1 MKWLIALV
9 AAAAIAW
16 FSMQYMNKQAADEA
30 ATAAEAATLLAAEKA
45 EAATQLATEK
55 AEAAQEA
62 ASSAAEALI
71 AAQNSM
77 PAGIDLGKISGALD
91 GVFSSA
97 SEALSGITDLESAK
111 NAIPSLQD
119 AASKLSGLNDVVTRL
134 PEAAKGP
141 LASIIQ
147 GGISLL
153 QPLVD
158 KVIAIPLVGAL
169 VEPVVTPIMEMLNG
183 IAQ

>member
-77 PAGIDLGKISGALD
+77 PAGIDLGKISG
-91 GVFSSA
+91 
-97 SEALSGITDLESAK
+97 
-111 NAIPSLQD
+111 
-119 AASKLSGLNDVVTRL
+119 
-134 PEAAKGP
+134 
-141 LASIIQ
+141 
-147 GGISLL
+147 
-153 QPLVD
+153 
-158 KVIAIPLVGAL
+158 
-169 VEPVVTPIMEMLNG
+169 
-183 IAQ
+183 